1 MKHIVF
7 VGLFLGL
14 ASVTHA
20 EPYPQPRSRFVND
33 YADLLPAEFEGELA
47 GRLAA
52 LRRETGVEM
61 TVLTLPSQGTQS
73 SQSLDRFARGL
84 FDDWGIGD
92 ATRNDGVLILILRDD
107 RAMRIELGAAYGRDW
122 DGAAEAVIAD
132 HFLPSL
138 RHDDYVGGLRTGSA
152 AVIEEIVMPHRNGA
166 APAPGWFLPE
176 PEALLVGGFVALWL
190 LGAANSFGFIRVG
203 DVWARLRVC
212 PSCGT
217 RGLRQHSR
225 VVQSATYNAEGHGLR
240 DIRCPRCDHRDT
252 LPYTIPRITRNRSG
266 GGSGG
271 GGGFGGGRS
280 GGGGASGRF

>member
-1 MKHIVF
+1 
-7 VGLFLGL
+7 
-14 ASVTHA
+14 
-20 EPYPQPRSRFVND
+20 
-33 YADLLPAEFEGELA
+33 
-47 GRLAA
+47 
-52 LRRETGVEM
+52 M
-61 TVLTLPSQGTQS
+61 TVLTLPSQGTHS
-73 SQSLDRFARGL
+73 SQSLEHFARGL

-122 DGAAEAVIAD
+122 DRAAEAVIAD
-132 HFLPSL
+132 HFLPAL
-138 RHDDYVGGLRTGSA
+138 RVDDYVGGVREGSA
-152 AVIEEIVMPHRNGA
+152 AVIEEIVMPHYSDQP
-166 APAPGWFLPE
+166 APAPAWSLPD
-176 PEALLVGGFVALWL
+176 PEALLSGGIVALWL
-190 LGAANSFGFIRVG
+190 LGVANFFGVIRLG

-225 VVQSATYNAEGHGLR
+225 VVQSATYSSAGHGLR

-252 LPYTIPRITRNRSG
+252 LPYTIPRVTRSRSGGGFG

-271 GGGFGGGRS
+271 GGGFGGGQS